1 MKKSTIFIVVIIIL
15 ASIATYYFR
24 DRIFNKQESKI
35 AEATKKPTPV
45 PTVKT
50 IRVKPST
57 ILKTLE
63 VTGSVEA
70 FTTAKLAS
78 PAEGPIENIYVRE
91 GDFVKKGEILA
102 TIGRKSGVV
111 ALIKS
116 LREELKKEEDN
127 LKAVAHLVETKA
139 LPAEQLDFARSSY
152 EKVKA
157 QLVKAEESAKDYSVI
172 APWDGLVSTVKFK
185 NGEFVAPRTTILEIY
200 DPNSLVI
207 QTGIPENYAVD
218 IKEGMAVDISLDAY
232 PNKRLKGQISRIY
245 PYLDTKLRT
254 RTAEISVSESITLL
268 PGMFAR
274 LKIILDRI
282 ENGVLVPYDSLIDT
296 NKGLKVFVV
305 KDSALEE
312 RKVKIGIETEEGVQI
327 ISGVSVGEIIVTSG
341 ADKLKNGTKV
351 KPIAISETSP
361 SKDNNSSENKTLGK
375 VL

>member
-157 QLVKAEESAKDYSVI
+157 QLVKAEESAKDYAVI

-361 SKDNNSSENKTLGK
+361 SKDNSSSENKTLGK

>member
-1 MKKSTIFIVVIIIL
+1 MKKSTIFIVVILIL

-35 AEATKKPTPV
+35 AEATKKPAPL

-50 IRVKPST
+50 ITIKPST

-63 VTGSVEA
+63 ITGSVEA
-70 FTTAKLAS
+70 FTTARLAS

-139 LPAEQLDFARSSY
+139 LPAEQLDLAKSSY

-157 QLVKAEESAKDYSVI
+157 QLVKAEESAKDYAVI
-172 APWDGLVSTVKFK
+172 APWDGVVSTVKFK

-218 IKEGMAVDISLDAY
+218 IREGMAVDIILDAY
-232 PNKRLKGQISRIY
+232 PNKSLKGQISRIY

-254 RTAEISVSESITLL
+254 RTTEISVLDNITLL

-282 ENGVLVPYDSLIDT
+282 ENGVLVPYDTLIDT
-296 NKGLKVFVV
+296 NKGLKIFVV
-305 KDSALEE
+305 KDSTLEE
-312 RKVKIGIETEEGVQI
+312 RKVKIGIETDKGVQI
-327 ISGVSVGEIIVTSG
+327 ISGVSIGETIVTSG
-341 ADKLKNGTKV
+341 ADKLKNGMKV
-351 KPIAISETSP
+351 KAVGISQTSL
-361 SKDNNSSENKTLGK
+361 SKDNSSSENKTSGNGL
-375 VL
+375 